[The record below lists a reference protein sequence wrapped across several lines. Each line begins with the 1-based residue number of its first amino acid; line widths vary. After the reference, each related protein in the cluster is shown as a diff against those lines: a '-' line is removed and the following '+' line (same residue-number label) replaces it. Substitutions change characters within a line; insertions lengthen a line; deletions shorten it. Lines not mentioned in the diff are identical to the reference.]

1 MKRGLKIAGIVLGV
15 IVAAVIALP
24 FGVNVN
30 SFRPKLEAELSSAI
44 RRPVTVGNLS
54 LSVLGETVS
63 AQDLAIA
70 DDPAFS
76 QQPFVRAKG
85 LKVGVEILPLIF
97 SRSIHVTELTL
108 DTPEITV
115 LRSATGSWNFSSLGG
130 GSGTAA
136 AIPSSTLTYASSAPG
151 VPAVA
156 TSSAAPTPSAAT
168 PTQSMPAAST
178 PSLAVKKLDIK
189 NGRITVGR
197 ADTGKTHIYDNVNIS
212 VRNFAFDAQFPFTFS
227 ASLPNG
233 GSLKLDGKAG
243 PISSVDASLTPLQAE
258 VSVKQLDLAASGIGE
273 LSPGIAGMADFDG
286 TITSDGQKIESSG
299 TLQAQQLKLVQS
311 GAPAGR
317 PVQVKYAIE
326 HQIHTE
332 AGTITEGDIAMGKAV
347 AQLTGTYQIQAQTA
361 QLNMKLNAQGM
372 PVDDLEAMLP
382 ALGVVLPSGSRLSGG
397 TLSANL
403 DITGAADSPVVS
415 GPIRLSNSKLA
426 GFDLGS
432 KLSSISKLSGAKTGA
447 DTSIENFSTD
457 ARIAADGVRTEKVNL
472 TIPAL
477 GSLTGNG
484 TISPGGA
491 LSYTM
496 TANLN
501 GAVVTAVTKA
511 IGLGGQGESI
521 PFFIRGT
528 TSNPSFVPDVKGML
542 TGQIGSQIGNLLKSK
557 LQSKLSGKSQ
567 PAPAQNS
574 WAMRNSNPKQKT
586 FQSPTQK
593 TSLKEKFTGLFH
605 RKKKQ

>member
-1 MKRGLKIAGIVLGV
+1 
-15 IVAAVIALP
+15 
-24 FGVNVN
+24 
-30 SFRPKLEAELSSAI
+30 
-44 RRPVTVGNLS
+44 
-54 LSVLGETVS
+54 
-63 AQDLAIA
+63 
-70 DDPAFS
+70 
-76 QQPFVRAKG
+76 
-85 LKVGVEILPLIF
+85 
-97 SRSIHVTELTL
+97 
-108 DTPEITV
+108 
-115 LRSATGSWNFSSLGG
+115 
-130 GSGTAA
+130 
-136 AIPSSTLTYASSAPG
+136 
-151 VPAVA
+151 
-156 TSSAAPTPSAAT
+156 
-168 PTQSMPAAST
+168 
-178 PSLAVKKLDIK
+178 
-189 NGRITVGR
+189 
-197 ADTGKTHIYDNVNIS
+197 
-212 VRNFAFDAQFPFTFS
+212 
-227 ASLPNG
+227 
-233 GSLKLDGKAG
+233 
-243 PISSVDASLTPLQAE
+243 
-258 VSVKQLDLAASGIGE
+258 
-273 LSPGIAGMADFDG
+273 MADFDG